1 MRIVPDVI
9 NMAWIDTLTDT
20 DLLEVE
26 ARLHARLA
34 VIERREKK
42 ARGDKYAL
50 FRGPADLLDAWDRW
64 SRLSAA
70 TRERSLKIRR
80 NSVPEAN

>member
-1 MRIVPDVI
+1 MRVAPDVI
-9 NMAWIDTLTDT
+9 NKAWIDSLSDA
-20 DLLEVE
+20 DLLDVE
-26 ARLHARLA
+26 ARLHAQLG

-64 SRLSAA
+64 SRMSFA
-70 TRERSLKIRR
+70 TRERSLRPR
-80 NSVPEAN
+80 HTA